1 MLQTVWMKELGVES
15 IGRGVFSTVSL
26 SNPVRLV
33 AQLIV
38 KPGECIA
45 ISGPSGSGKSRFL
58 RALADLDPNDGEM
71 SLDDVL
77 RSDLTGPEWR
87 ARVTYVAAEPGWWGD
102 RVCNHFAEAE
112 REAARGGLS
121 ALGLP
126 PEALDWDVARLS
138 TGERQR
144 LALLRALVQQPDVLL
159 LDEPT
164 GPLDETA
171 THMVEAVLA
180 EHLQRGAILLLIT
193 HDAAQ
198 AKRLGTRQ
206 LEVADLVVKAVG
218 L

>member
-1 MLQTVWMKELGVES
+1 MN
-15 IGRGVFSTVSL
+15 L
-26 SNPVRLV
+26 SAALAFR
-33 AQLIV
+33 
-38 KPGECIA
+38 PGESVV

-71 SLDDVL
+71 SLNDVS
-77 RSDLTGPEWR
+77 RSDFTGPEWR

-112 REAARGGLS
+112 REAARGGLA

-180 EHLQRGAILLLIT
+180 EHLQRGAVLLLIT

-198 AKRLGTRQ
+198 AKRLGTWQ
-206 LEVADLVVKAVG
+206 LEVADLVVRSVG
-218 L
+218 P